1 MSAEEISELI
11 DLYLKGACSPTQKE
25 LVTQWYEKYS
35 VTDQEFYNGDTAQ
48 LRGSLEKS
56 LSGLTEKIN
65 AANDQVEVP
74 VKKVWP
80 KRLIAAAIL
89 LISCSAALL
98 FYNNYQSRS
107 ANFYAND
114 IAPGK
119 NKAILTLADGS
130 KIALDDAA
138 QGEIASQSGIK
149 ITKTTDGQ
157 LVYEVNPSSNA
168 TSKAAVYNTISTPAG
183 GQYQVKLP
191 DGTNVWLNAMS
202 SLKFPASFAG
212 LEERRVT
219 LIGEGYFEVTKLEQ
233 EINTR
238 DRKTRRVPFFVVTD
252 KQEVEVLGT
261 HFNICAY
268 SDDNM
273 TSTTL
278 LEGSVNINHST
289 LLKPG
294 EEAVNSGNSIL
305 VKETDTEEAVAWK
318 NGKFKF
324 SNENIKDLMRK
335 LARWYDVEIIY
346 DGQMTN
352 KDFSGSVPRF
362 AHVSKILDVL
372 QSTNTVH
379 FKVEGRRITV
389 MP

>member
-11 DLYLKGACSPTQKE
+11 DLYLKGACSPAQKE
-25 LVTQWYEKYS
+25 LVTQWYEKHS
-35 VTDQEFYNGDTAQ
+35 VTDHEFYNGDTAQ

-56 LSGLTEKIN
+56 LSGLREKIN

-157 LVYEVNPSSNA
+157 LVYEINPSRNTA
-168 TSKAAVYNTISTPAG
+168 SKATVYNTISTPAG

-219 LIGEGYFEVTKLEQ
+219 LTGEGYFEVTKLEQ

-238 DRKTRRVPFFVVTD
+238 DRKTRRVPFFVVTN

-278 LEGSVNINHST
+278 LEGSVNINRST

-305 VKETDTEEAVAWK
+305 VKDTDTEEAVAWK

>member
-1 MSAEEISELI
+1 MSAEEIAELI
-11 DLYLKGACSPTQKE
+11 DLYLKEECSPAQKE
-25 LVTQWYEKYS
+25 LVTQWYEKYR
-35 VTDQEFYNGDTAQ
+35 VTDQEFYNGDAAQ
-48 LRGSLEKS
+48 VRGSLEKS
-56 LSGLTEKIN
+56 LSGLREKIN
-65 AANDQVEVP
+65 AANDKVEVP
-74 VKKVWP
+74 VKKIWP

-98 FYNNYQSRS
+98 FYNNYQSGA

-157 LVYEVNPSSNA
+157 LVYEINPSSNA
-168 TSKAAVYNTISTPAG
+168 GSKAALYNTISTPAG

-219 LIGEGYFEVTKLEQ
+219 LTGEGYFEVTKLEQ

-238 DRKTRRVPFFVVTD
+238 DRKNRRVPFFVVTN

-273 TSTTL
+273 TRTTL
-278 LEGSVNINHST
+278 LEGSVNINRST

-294 EEAVNSGNSIL
+294 EEALNSGNSLL

-352 KDFSGSVPRF
+352 KDFSGSVSRF
-362 AHVSKILDVL
+362 AHISKVLDVL